1 MRRLGEGS
9 RLPTPPPPPDIRGI
23 IDMRCLGREVFFLP
37 APAPAAPDGGIS
49 SRAPPPPR
57 DVRRFVVT
65 GPRVVRR
72 GGGRGGMI
80 GKEGRLFLAQIDSGK
95 MASRTE
101 RGEFF
106 RLHRDEVTLQTRS
119 ARVQCNATLLR
130 VLCIPVVSDRYLFA
144 TTSNST
150 TAAAE
155 LHHLQRTNGKTQLKK
170 QSGTTFFNSG
180 SPHTA
185 SH

>member
-1 MRRLGEGS
+1 
-9 RLPTPPPPPDIRGI
+9 
-23 IDMRCLGREVFFLP
+23 
-37 APAPAAPDGGIS
+37 
-49 SRAPPPPR
+49 
-57 DVRRFVVT
+57 
-65 GPRVVRR
+65 
-72 GGGRGGMI
+72 MI

-106 RLHRDEVTLQTRS
+106 RLHRDEVTLQIRS

-150 TAAAE
+150 TAAARTPE
-155 LHHLQRTNGKTQLKK
+155 LHHIICNEQTEKHN
-170 QSGTTFFNSG
+170 
-180 SPHTA
+180 
-185 SH
+185 